1 MLVHGLSRIMVK
13 IPYEQALEVALELK
27 GHNNCQYIRI
37 SPSQGWFPA
46 AFLMDENEIK
56 GPENFK
62 VISDYKAA
70 STQELA
76 AKKGQVM

>member
-1 MLVHGLSRIMVK
+1 MK
-13 IPYEQALEVALELK
+13 ISYEQTLEVALELQ
-27 GHNNCQYIRI
+27 GHNNYQYIRI
-37 SPSQGWFPA
+37 SLSQGWFPA
-46 AFLMDENEIK
+46 AFLMDENEMK

-76 AKKGQVM
+76 AKKGQVI